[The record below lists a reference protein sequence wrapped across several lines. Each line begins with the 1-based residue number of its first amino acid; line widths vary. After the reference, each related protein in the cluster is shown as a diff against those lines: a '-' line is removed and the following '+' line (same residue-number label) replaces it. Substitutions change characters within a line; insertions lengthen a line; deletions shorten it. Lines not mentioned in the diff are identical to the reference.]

1 MQRKSVRQQDV
12 DDLSG
17 EDMGCDSL
25 KHSGSCMGSQVEMT
39 VFSGRFDSLVG
50 ALKCCW
56 TCGVIARKLDHAL
69 ARKFNPPMHSL
80 LFSFGH
86 ASPMCLCLR
95 DFVFVFDVMC
105 FVGLLLCFC
114 VFAFLWVSIF
124 QCLCFCLFVCVFLCL
139 CLCLFGFVFLCFG
152 GFLWVCVCVYVF
164 VFVCMCVFVF
174 CVRLCDFVFLC
185 GSLFAFVSLCLYLHV
200 CVFVIVFSCVF
211 LCLCVQYN
219 ARSHLGYAKHKC
231 NCDIHAST

>member
-1 MQRKSVRQQDV
+1 MQRMQSVRQQDV

-25 KHSGSCMGSQVEMT
+25 KHSGSCMGSQVDMT

-50 ALKCCW
+50 ALRCCW

-80 LFSFGH
+80 LFCFGH

-114 VFAFLWVSIF
+114 VFVCLRFCGCLFFSVCVFACLCVFFCVCVFVFSG
-124 QCLCFCLFVCVFLCL
+124 LCFCVLVDFC
-139 CLCLFGFVFLCFG
+139 GFVFVFMSLC
-152 GFLWVCVCVYVF
+152 LCVCVYLYFVF
-164 VFVCMCVFVF
+164 VFVTLCF
-174 CVRLCDFVFLC
+174 CVV
-185 GSLFAFVSLCLYLHV
+185 
-200 CVFVIVFSCVF
+200 VFSR
-211 LCLCVQYN
+211 LCLCVCICMFVF
-219 ARSHLGYAKHKC
+219 L
-231 NCDIHAST
+231 